1 MCARFVR
8 VAKLLQNLRELT
20 RPLRRSAK
28 VNKSWLVD
36 LSAAEQN
43 NTPMIKLIEVGARR
57 SVRGMPVPA
66 RALAPQPLPHV
77 L

>member
-1 MCARFVR
+1 M
-8 VAKLLQNLRELT
+8 
-20 RPLRRSAK
+20 RRSAK
-28 VNKSWLVD
+28 VNKSWVVD

>member
-1 MCARFVR
+1 MRS
-8 VAKLLQNLRELT
+8 LYSLQNESKNADCLLNCCT
-20 RPLRRSAK
+20 GWPRSKAWA
-28 VNKSWLVD
+28 VG

-43 NTPMIKLIEVGARR
+43 NTLMIKLIELGAHR